1 MYLFHPSHPSV
12 RKPILSNKYWPDN
25 VVLLVKGL
33 FQAEDE
39 TIKYIRAW
47 HHAVS
52 LESADTT
59 LLRYTQCNSHQ
70 IQAWTSVPYK
80 ITTSIHHCCTVLQC
94 TSLTFIHKEWE
105 VSIDR
110 LESYLRS
117 FLPLRSFH
125 HHEWFCTGCFC
136 CVLIT
141 YYDFFELLIY
151 KIMMCMQITSE

>member
-1 MYLFHPSHPSV
+1 MSV
-12 RKPILSNKYWPDN
+12 SRFSRTNTGLAMSCCLSRDCSKRRTR
-25 VVLLVKGL
+25 LSSI
-33 FQAEDE
+33 Q
-39 TIKYIRAW
+39 AW
-47 HHAVS
+47 HRAVS

-141 YYDFFELLIY
+141 YYDFFKLLIY